1 MIGLHIT
8 EWGKDISLFFKTP
21 RLNSWAHPVFN
32 SVGTIFLS
40 QGQND
45 NINHSHP
52 SSADVSEWIYT
63 SSPPYVFVEWT
74 GSLRFAF

>member
-52 SSADVSEWIYT
+52 SI
-63 SSPPYVFVEWT
+63 
-74 GSLRFAF
+74 